1 LGETF
6 DIHGGGI
13 DLVFPHHENEIAQ
26 SRCAFHLPVMA
37 NVWMHNGFL
46 QVEGAKMAKSEGN
59 FITISELLM
68 TEKFGGHRWS
78 GEVLR
83 LAMLQTHYR
92 QPIDWTVSGLEF
104 AFHTLDDWFRAA
116 APAENGVP
124 SQAVI
129 DALLDDLNTPR
140 MMTELH
146 AIRRKVSYAQQGSAA
161 VELGNTLAFLGFA
174 QKNFFAWLTEMDG
187 QALAEAN
194 RIDALIDE
202 RNIARK
208 EKKFKEAD
216 RIRDELKAM
225 GIELEDRKDGTTT
238 WKVSR

>member
-1 LGETF
+1 
-6 DIHGGGI
+6 
-13 DLVFPHHENEIAQ
+13 
-26 SRCAFHLPVMA
+26 
-37 NVWMHNGFL
+37 
-46 QVEGAKMAKSEGN
+46 
-59 FITISELLM
+59 
-68 TEKFGGHRWS
+68 
-78 GEVLR
+78 
-83 LAMLQTHYR
+83 
-92 QPIDWTVSGLEF
+92 
-104 AFHTLDDWFRAA
+104 

-146 AIRRKVSYAQQGSAA
+146 AIRRKVSYAQQA

-174 QKNFFAWLTEMDG
+174 QKNLFAWLTEMDG